1 MKVIKNDKLVSDIL
15 ELINEFKDDT
25 ALQNALK
32 EKDMSLL
39 IDIMLHRYNMSM
51 HLYGFDLYYLTIKG
65 MNYDKMD
72 IFFDKELNIKSAYY
86 YADDKEYSLNIKEL
100 ESEV

>member
-1 MKVIKNDKLVSDIL
+1 MENKDDKLVGDIL

-25 ALQNALK
+25 VLQDALK
-32 EKDMSLL
+32 EKDKSWLTDTMC
-39 IDIMLHRYNMSM
+39 HRCNMSM
-51 HLYGFDLYYLTIKG
+51 HLYGLGLYYLTING
-65 MNYDKMD
+65 MNDDKMD
-72 IFFDKELNIKSAYY
+72 ILFDKELNIKSAYY